1 MHINTTTANGT
12 TPASASPKP
21 CDHMS
26 VGVLIQNDAGEYLMF
41 ERATAPA
48 GIAPPAGHID
58 DHGEAEDA
66 ARSEMSEEVG
76 LTVAELTRIARTWR
90 ANQCRR
96 PITEETPG
104 HFWYLYQAT
113 VTGDLA
119 PSIREVRRPRWLTA
133 DQVQALANRT
143 VDYARGLIAD
153 EQFAAC
159 PGLEPVWVGLLATAW
174 IITVDGGDLALVDE
188 LAARPPVAPATTS
201 PMSTQYTHPDVFTR
215 GVQEG
220 WAEQEVDPTRIDWP
234 ARQARAVIPFA
245 VVGGRP
251 LSPGAPT
258 GIRYG
263 RGELGHWGEQV
274 CADAVVTADTADGR
288 RWLVMV
294 ERRDGRGWALPGGY
308 VEPGEIPAD
317 AAVRELA
324 EETGLDLGEM
334 HWEVLPAQYVPDP
347 RASDEAWMVT
357 VPARVHLGTVP
368 VLPALAGAD
377 DATQAAWVLA
387 DSYTTVATWLEAV
400 SGQVFAAHEALLRD
414 LLDTVPRAEPTRD
427 GPVAV
432 SEPVRSHL
440 ACPDKRGTTDLIA
453 DPATW
458 RAVALADS
466 HTHPGGQWAIVAGDY
481 ADQGEPDLYIEIT
494 AEHPQHVAEVVI
506 TAARQLAAR
515 DSAPAPA
522 IAPQLQARL
531 DQLDQAAATDL
542 LAAADAARAE
552 VTRTD
557 TKAATLT
564 SFTGTAFSV
573 LAALVTLASGLAVL
587 ARVGLAVAVA
597 LLAASSAVALSVIRP
612 SLPRP
617 GQGTGVMAHAEVT
630 GPADLL
636 EALAEN
642 PQTRR
647 ATDVIRLSQLAR
659 AKYRRLR
666 LAVDLML
673 TAVAVV
679 VASLPLGLL

>member
-12 TPASASPKP
+12 TPASTSPKP

-48 GIAPPAGHID
+48 WIAPPAGHVD

-66 ARSEMSEEVG
+66 ARAEMSEEVG
-76 LTVAELTRIARTWR
+76 LTVAE
-90 ANQCRR
+90 
-96 PITEETPG
+96 P
-104 HFWYLYQAT
+104 
-113 VTGDLA
+113 
-119 PSIREVRRPRWLTA
+119 
-133 DQVQALANRT
+133 VQ
-143 VDYARGLIAD
+143 
-153 EQFAAC
+153 
-159 PGLEPVWVGLLATAW
+159 
-174 IITVDGGDLALVDE
+174 
-188 LAARPPVAPATTS
+188 
-201 PMSTQYTHPDVFTR
+201 
-215 GVQEG
+215 
-220 WAEQEVDPTRIDWP
+220 
-234 ARQARAVIPFA
+234 
-245 VVGGRP
+245 
-251 LSPGAPT
+251 
-258 GIRYG
+258 
-263 RGELGHWGEQV
+263 
-274 CADAVVTADTADGR
+274 
-288 RWLVMV
+288 
-294 ERRDGRGWALPGGY
+294 
-308 VEPGEIPAD
+308 
-317 AAVRELA
+317 
-324 EETGLDLGEM
+324 
-334 HWEVLPAQYVPDP
+334 
-347 RASDEAWMVT
+347 
-357 VPARVHLGTVP
+357 
-368 VLPALAGAD
+368 
-377 DATQAAWVLA
+377 
-387 DSYTTVATWLEAV
+387 
-400 SGQVFAAHEALLRD
+400 
-414 LLDTVPRAEPTRD
+414 
-427 GPVAV
+427 
-432 SEPVRSHL
+432 SHL
-440 ACPDKRGTTDLIA
+440 ACLDERGTTDLIA

-481 ADQGEPDLYIEIT
+481 TDQGEPDLYIEIT
-494 AEHPQHVAEVVI
+494 AEHPRHVAEVVI

-557 TKAATLT
+557 TKAAILT

-573 LAALVTLASGLAVL
+573 LAVLVTLASGLAVP

-673 TAVAVV
+673 TALAVV
-679 VASLPLGLL
+679 VVSLPLGLL